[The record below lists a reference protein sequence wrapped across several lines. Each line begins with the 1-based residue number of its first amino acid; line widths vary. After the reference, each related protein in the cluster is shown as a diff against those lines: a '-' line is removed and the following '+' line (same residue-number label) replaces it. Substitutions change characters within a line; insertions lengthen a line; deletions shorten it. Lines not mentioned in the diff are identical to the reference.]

1 MIMKT
6 ISKQFQSAGNIS
18 LVQLV
23 TLKGEGLRFVP
34 AVSTIDKGELEIRE
48 VRQEGSVNTLLA
60 VNFSDQYCLLTD
72 MDLLKGAKQNRVV
85 NTSVLL
91 APNAKREIRVSCVE
105 RSRWSYDSPDFKS
118 APSVMDPKMRAAKA
132 ASLSADMEGMVSE
145 TQSKIWNLINQEM
158 AAHNI
163 FSGTEDYNSVLESK
177 VSMPHSKFSFNHEK
191 RCNGLAIFDG
201 RKLVSFDIFGNRDVY
216 SYYFERLTRGIL
228 AGVRPGK
235 DSDGLEQAEA
245 FYRLDE
251 FLDDFESK
259 LGDPVERSYGEIGEF
274 RWSGDR
280 DNPGFQL
287 TLGNQLVHMAGF
299 AG

>member
-18 LVQLV
+18 LVQLE
-23 TLKGEGLRFVP
+23 TLKGEGLCFIP
-34 AVSTIDKGELEIRE
+34 AATAIDKGELEIRE
-48 VRQEGSVNTLLA
+48 VRQEGSINTLLA
-60 VNFSDQYCLLTD
+60 VNFLDQYCLLTD

-132 ASLSADMEGMVSE
+132 ASLSEDMEGMVSE

-158 AAHNI
+158 SAHNI
-163 FSGTEDYNSVLESK
+163 FSDTEDYNSVLESK
-177 VSMPHSKFSFNHEK
+177 ASVPHSEFSFKHK
-191 RCNGLAIFDG
+191 KSCNGLAIFDG

-216 SYYFERLTRGIL
+216 SYYFDRLTRGIL
-228 AGVRPGK
+228 AGVGPGK
-235 DSDGLEQAEA
+235 DDGALEQAEA

-251 FLDDFESK
+251 FLDEFESK

-274 RWSGDR
+274 RWSGYR

-287 TLGNQLVHMAGF
+287 TLENQLVHMAGF